1 MRKLIFSLHL
11 YVALIAA
18 AFVIILGFTGSIM
31 AFEPEIDRLLH
42 GRLAYV
48 TPGAHALSL
57 AEIGANVARAFP
69 GERIQAYFPSTAPE
83 LSCYVIMAKSGTVY
97 LNPYT
102 GQVIGVRTNQMEF
115 LDYVHQLHLRLAWQ
129 HQGDP
134 GKKIMSWVGVGMLFM
149 LLSGL
154 FLWWPVKRVTIQR
167 GAGGRRTWF
176 DLHNAVGIFSLLFLI
191 TLTITGIMIG
201 FERSTNPMFYKI
213 TGSQPSQMPNTFPP
227 APPGAIPISV
237 DQALETA
244 RNALPGA
251 TPFAIFVPG
260 PKGAYRIA
268 LRYPEDR
275 TSGGRSRVLVDQYT
289 GRILFSEGSRTAPA
303 GTRLAIANR
312 AIHTGDIFGIPSKA
326 VMSLAS
332 LLLVLQCASGLV
344 MWWKRIRARR
354 RSSKAMAQ
362 AAG

>member
-1 MRKLIFSLHL
+1 MRKLIFNLHL

-18 AFVIILGFTGSIM
+18 SFVIILGLTGSIM
-31 AFEPEIDRLLH
+31 AFETEFDRLLH
-42 GRLAYV
+42 RKLAYV
-48 TPGAHALSL
+48 APGAHALSL
-57 AEIGANVARAFP
+57 VEIGTTVAKSFP

-83 LSCYVIMAKSGTVY
+83 LSCYVIVEKSGGVY

-102 GQVIGVRTNQMEF
+102 GQILGVRPNKREF
-115 LDYVHQLHLRLAWQ
+115 LDYVHQLHLRLGWQ
-129 HQGDP
+129 RQGDP
-134 GKKIMSWVGVGMLFM
+134 GKKIMSWVGVAMLFL

-167 GAGGRRTWF
+167 GASGRRLWF
-176 DLHNAVGIFSLLFLI
+176 DLHNAVGIFSLLFLM

-201 FERSTNPMFYKI
+201 FEQSTNPMLYKI
-213 TGSQPSQMPNTFPP
+213 TGSQPSAMPKTFPP
-227 APPGAIPISV
+227 APPGAVPISV

-289 GRILFSEGSRTAPA
+289 GGVLFSEGSRTAPA
-303 GTRLAIANR
+303 GARVAITNR

-344 MWWKRIRARR
+344 MRWKRIRAKR
-354 RSSKAMAQ
+354 RSSKAIAQ
-362 AAG
+362 AAA

>member
-1 MRKLIFSLHL
+1 MRKLIFNVHL
-11 YVALIAA
+11 YLALVAAS
-18 AFVIILGFTGSIM
+18 FVIILGLTGSIM

-42 GRLAYV
+42 RRLAYV
-48 TPGAHALSL
+48 APGAHALSL
-57 AEIGANVARAFP
+57 AEIGAIVARSFP

-83 LSCYVIMAKSGTVY
+83 LSCYVIVEKSGGVY

-102 GQVIGVRTNQMEF
+102 GQVLGVRPNEMGF
-115 LDYVHQLHLRLAWQ
+115 LDYVHQLHLRLGWQ
-129 HQGDP
+129 RNGDP
-134 GKKIMSWVGVGMLFM
+134 GKAIMSWVGVAMLFL

-154 FLWWPVKRVTIQR
+154 FLWWRVKRITIQR
-167 GAGGRRTWF
+167 GASGRRFWF
-176 DLHNAVGIFSLLFLI
+176 DLHNAIGILSMLFLV

-201 FERSTNPMFYKI
+201 FERSTNPILYKI
-213 TGSQPSQMPNTFPP
+213 TGSKPSEMPKTFPP
-227 APPGAIPISV
+227 APPGAIPIPV

-244 RNALPGA
+244 RKALPGA
-251 TPFAIFVPG
+251 TPFAIFVPN

-289 GRILFSEGSRTAPA
+289 GRVLFSEGSRTAPA
-303 GTRLAIANR
+303 GARLAIANR
-312 AIHTGDIFGIPSKA
+312 AIHTGDIFGIASKA

-344 MWWKRIRARR
+344 MWWKRIRAKR
-354 RSSKAMAQ
+354 RSIKAIAR